1 MTGSNFDKDIT
12 ELYQQ
17 RKAKVIAPS
26 IVFPKDSLFTKYH
39 PAKLL
44 SLVVAGGLASF
55 GVMAIISHLA
65 RPNNNVTT
73 VTTLPQ
79 QVELIKIA
87 PAKPDENPA
96 VAVKPLPPKPYS
108 KAPNI
113 QQEIQTQVMTI
124 DENPVPNSVN
134 LNSLVSV
141 VVLPELSQP
150 EMAIEPTHKVLP
162 EYSLSARQANQT
174 GEITLSYHI
183 DTTGNIENITIVA
196 TNVSRTL
203 QRSAKKALAQ
213 WRYPPNKQLSGQHQV
228 VFKFALAEQ

>member
-1 MTGSNFDKDIT
+1 
-12 ELYQQ
+12 
-17 RKAKVIAPS
+17 
-26 IVFPKDSLFTKYH
+26 
-39 PAKLL
+39 
-44 SLVVAGGLASF
+44 
-55 GVMAIISHLA
+55 
-65 RPNNNVTT
+65 
-73 VTTLPQ
+73 
-79 QVELIKIA
+79 
-87 PAKPDENPA
+87 
-96 VAVKPLPPKPYS
+96 
-108 KAPNI
+108 
-113 QQEIQTQVMTI
+113 MTI

-183 DTTGNIENITIVA
+183 DTNGNIENITIVA
-196 TNVSRTL
+196 TNVSRAL

>member
-17 RKAKVIAPS
+17 RKAQVIAPS
-26 IVFPKDSLFTKYH
+26 VVFPKDSLFIKYR

-44 SLVVAGGLASF
+44 SLVLAGGIASF

-65 RPNNNVTT
+65 RPNNNVVT

-79 QVELIKIA
+79 QVELIKIT
-87 PAKPDENPA
+87 PAKPDENPP

-108 KAPNI
+108 KVPNTH
-113 QQEIQTQVMTI
+113 QTIQTQVMAI
-124 DENPVPNSVN
+124 DDNPVPNSVN

-174 GEITLSYHI
+174 GEITLRYHI
-183 DTTGNIENITIVA
+183 DSTGNIENISVVTS
-196 TNVSRTL
+196 NVSRAL

-213 WRYPPNKQLSGQHQV
+213 WRYTPNKELSGEHQV